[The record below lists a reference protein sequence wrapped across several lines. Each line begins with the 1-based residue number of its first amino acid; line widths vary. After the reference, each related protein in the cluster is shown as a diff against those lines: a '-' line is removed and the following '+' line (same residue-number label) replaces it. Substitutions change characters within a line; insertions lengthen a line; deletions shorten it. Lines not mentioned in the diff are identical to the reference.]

1 MPMSLRSRSTHPQRA
16 QRRLQQLALILSLL
30 WMLKTQVKAEEY
42 WAFLP
47 NPPVLHPVTWEDT
60 DFVPVY
66 VNNTQVLGP
75 PSTGH
80 ILPMSAKYN
89 YTGLSTTPPIC
100 FSLKSGKCIFISRYT
115 DWDGNFTN
123 GLHWGVDMLY
133 LHRNVS
139 TTTAGLGSPPSDIPV
154 CKQRTPPQSQWGP
167 TWRICHLNH
176 TVCDQGICDW
186 SDYREETYR
195 PMNLLYGIWTRNNRT
210 YQTMLWKAVASLQ
223 YVTVAKRQVAW
234 MHIGTQDAISV
245 DGSQKN
251 VSIIACVPDP
261 FAFVAGDLRLV
272 QNAMYNLTCH
282 DCILTNCLNSS
293 LNVSSFAIVK
303 QPAFSFVP
311 VNLTV
316 PWFNDPGY
324 AVIRAANEIILAR
337 SKRFVGML
345 IAGITALV
353 TLIATA
359 ATATIALTEGIQT
372 AEFVNELSHNVS
384 VTFQTQEDWDQKI
397 EQKLNALY
405 DTVRVVGEELN
416 SLEVRSS
423 LKCHAMFSHICVTPF
438 PYNSTAF
445 PWDKIQSYT

>member
-1 MPMSLRSRSTHPQRA
+1 
-16 QRRLQQLALILSLL
+16 
-30 WMLKTQVKAEEY
+30 
-42 WAFLP
+42 
-47 NPPVLHPVTWEDT
+47 
-60 DFVPVY
+60 
-66 VNNTQVLGP
+66 
-75 PSTGH
+75 
-80 ILPMSAKYN
+80 
-89 YTGLSTTPPIC
+89 
-100 FSLKSGKCIFISRYT
+100 
-115 DWDGNFTN
+115 
-123 GLHWGVDMLY
+123 
-133 LHRNVS
+133 
-139 TTTAGLGSPPSDIPV
+139 
-154 CKQRTPPQSQWGP
+154 
-167 TWRICHLNH
+167 
-176 TVCDQGICDW
+176 
-186 SDYREETYR
+186 
-195 PMNLLYGIWTRNNRT
+195 
-210 YQTMLWKAVASLQ
+210 MLWKAVASLQ

-353 TLIATA
+353 AVIATT
-359 ATATIALTEGIQT
+359 ATATIALTEGIQM

-384 VTFQTQEDWDQKI
+384 VAFQTQEDWDRKR

-438 PYNSTAF
+438 PYNSTTF
-445 PWDKIQSYT
+445 PWDKIRNHLLGIWHNCNTSLDLAALHKEIRNLAEAPPIDIDIARDAQNFLSALAKRFPTFNQLMYNWIGVGIFVLLFLLLIPCIFRVFVSQINGLYVDLKWQRLDMTKNEVPLHCIK

>member
-1 MPMSLRSRSTHPQRA
+1 
-16 QRRLQQLALILSLL
+16 
-30 WMLKTQVKAEEY
+30 
-42 WAFLP
+42 
-47 NPPVLHPVTWEDT
+47 
-60 DFVPVY
+60 
-66 VNNTQVLGP
+66 
-75 PSTGH
+75 
-80 ILPMSAKYN
+80 
-89 YTGLSTTPPIC
+89 
-100 FSLKSGKCIFISRYT
+100 
-115 DWDGNFTN
+115 
-123 GLHWGVDMLY
+123 
-133 LHRNVS
+133 
-139 TTTAGLGSPPSDIPV
+139 
-154 CKQRTPPQSQWGP
+154 
-167 TWRICHLNH
+167 
-176 TVCDQGICDW
+176 
-186 SDYREETYR
+186 
-195 PMNLLYGIWTRNNRT
+195 
-210 YQTMLWKAVASLQ
+210 MLWKAVASLQ

-251 VSIIACVPDP
+251 VSVIACVPDP
-261 FAFVAGDLRLV
+261 FEFVAGDLRLV

-282 DCILTNCLNSS
+282 DCISTNCLNSS

-353 TLIATA
+353 ALIATA

-384 VTFQTQEDWDQKI
+384 VAFQTQEDWDRKI

-438 PYNSTAF
+438 PYNSTTF
-445 PWDKIQSYT
+445 PWDKIRNHLLGIWHNCNTSLDLAALHKEIRNLAEAPPIDIDIARDAQNFLSALAKRFPTFNQLMYNWIGVGIFVLLFLLLIPCIFRVFVSQINGLYVDLKWQRLDMTKNEVPLHCIK